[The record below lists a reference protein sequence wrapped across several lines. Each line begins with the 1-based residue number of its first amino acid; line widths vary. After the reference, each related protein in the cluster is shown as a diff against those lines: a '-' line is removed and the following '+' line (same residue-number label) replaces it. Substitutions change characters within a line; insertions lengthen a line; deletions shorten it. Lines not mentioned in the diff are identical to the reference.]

1 MDAALGMYGAGGY
14 RAQCGLV
21 EGPLMFIGIH
31 GKKLGLSDGAIGRI
45 CKQFAAEFEGNFSSL
60 VCREL
65 RPEGFHPDNPPHLCE
80 PLTVEAIEF
89 QYRFIVEKMAEAV
102 QNNDEGKHSR

>member
-21 EGPLMFIGIH
+21 EGPLMFIGVY
-31 GKKLGLSDGAIGRI
+31 GKKLGLSDGAIGQL
-45 CKQFAAEFEGNFSSL
+45 CKEFAAEFEEKFSSL

-89 QYRFIVEKMAEAV
+89 QYRFIAAKMTEGVE
-102 QNNDEGKHSR
+102 NDDEGRPC